1 KPVIIGFIVAL
12 ILGMILVLITPQY
25 GSLIGMVIG
34 GIVTG
39 YLVNLDIKNGAIH
52 GALIGVIAGIILAI
66 FALIGYFIIITG
78 IGGDAGAE
86 FGLFS
91 ISVII
96 ISVAVDAV
104 LGAFGGIIGFVIK
117 DRRTSK
123 TY

>member
-1 KPVIIGFIVAL
+1 
-12 ILGMILVLITPQY
+12 
-25 GSLIGMVIG
+25 
-34 GIVTG
+34 
-39 YLVNLDIKNGAIH
+39 KNGAIH

-66 FALIGYFIIITG
+66 FAIIGYFIIIIG
-78 IGGDAGAE
+78 IGGDAGAS

-104 LGAFGGIIGFVIK
+104 LGTFGGIIGFVIK
-117 DRRTSK
+117 DRRTK